1 MTVIDTFQPS
11 REQHREMTITD
22 SECDVPADATLP
34 LEMAVA
40 LMNWMDRAVCKGRT
54 HLFFPPK
61 AERPQARVRREA
73 HARRLC
79 LTCPV
84 QAECQVFAR
93 SNREYGYWGG
103 ESEEERHLAG
113 FTVAAPIGVRSR
125 AMRQASW
132 DRRYRSKTN
141 FAAVCPTLCHSVGS
155 MTCAWGPRR
164 SSNRCNQCS

>member
-11 REQHREMTITD
+11 REQHQKMTVGVFD
-22 SECDVPADATLP
+22 GDVISNTARCVETAPLEVAP
-34 LEMAVA
+34 LEMEVA
-40 LMNWMDRAVCKGRT
+40 SMNWMDHAVCKGRT
-54 HLFFPPK
+54 NLFFPPK

-84 QAECQVFAR
+84 QAQCQVFAR
-93 SNREYGYWGG
+93 SNREYGYWGA

-125 AMRQASW
+125 AMRQAS
-132 DRRYRSKTN
+132 
-141 FAAVCPTLCHSVGS
+141 
-155 MTCAWGPRR
+155 
-164 SSNRCNQCS
+164 